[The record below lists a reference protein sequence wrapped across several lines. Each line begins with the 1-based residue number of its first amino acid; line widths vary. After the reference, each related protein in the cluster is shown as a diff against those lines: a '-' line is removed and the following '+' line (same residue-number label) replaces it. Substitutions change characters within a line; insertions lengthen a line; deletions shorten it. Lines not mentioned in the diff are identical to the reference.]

1 MKIASNKLIDLYKYY
16 QTELV
21 SNYETSEIEAIFD
34 LVCEHFLNLSKSE
47 VKQAYHSHINQSDV
61 LNIYLLVKELKTNKP
76 IQYILGEAWFYD
88 LKFKVNAHTLIPRP
102 ETEELVDII
111 IRDLKKQ
118 SHLLNAN
125 FKILDI
131 GTGSGCIPIC
141 LKKHLVHTTVC
152 AIDISNEALEVA
164 KFNAE
169 KNNTLIEWSN
179 LNILN
184 EASWLDSSYSFVVS
198 NPPYVKKLEAAKM
211 DERVLQHEPHLAL
224 FVNEDDDIIFYK
236 KIIQFCDKH
245 LYSGGYLYFELNPLT
260 SNQVKNYAD
269 EFKIFNFTE
278 IMVDMSGKKRFLKAI
293 RK

>member
-16 QTELV
+16 QTELA
-21 SNYETSEIEAIFD
+21 SNYDAAEIEAIFD
-34 LVCEHFLNLSKSE
+34 LVCEHFLNFSKSE
-47 VKQAYHSHINQSDV
+47 VKLAYQSHINQSDV

-76 IQYILGEAWFYD
+76 IQYILSEAWFYD

-102 ETEELVDII
+102 ETEELVDLI

-118 SHLLNAN
+118 TLNAD
-125 FKILDI
+125 FKLLDI
-131 GTGSGCIPIC
+131 GTGSGCIPIS
-141 LKKHLVHTTVC
+141 LKKHLAHTTVC

-164 KFNAE
+164 KYNAE
-169 KNNTLIEWSN
+169 KNNTLVEWKC
-179 LNILN
+179 LNILD
-184 EASWLDSSYSFVVS
+184 ESSWLDTSYSVIVS
-198 NPPYVKKLEAAKM
+198 NPPYVKKGEAAKM

-224 FVNEDDDIIFYK
+224 FVEEDDDIIFYK

-245 LYSGGYLYFELNPLT
+245 LCPGGYLYFELNPLT

-278 IMVDMSGKKRFLKAI
+278 IMVDMSGKARFLKAI
-293 RK
+293 KK

>member
-16 QTELV
+16 QTELA
-21 SNYETSEIEAIFD
+21 SNYDASEIEAIFD
-34 LVCEHFLNLSKSE
+34 LVCEHFLNFSKSE
-47 VKQAYHSHINQSDV
+47 VKLAYQSHINQSDV

-102 ETEELVDII
+102 ETEELVDLI

-118 SHLLNAN
+118 TLNAD
-125 FKILDI
+125 FKLLDI
-131 GTGSGCIPIC
+131 GTGSGCIPIS
-141 LKKHLVHTTVC
+141 LKKHLAHTTVC

-164 KFNAE
+164 KYNAE
-169 KNNTLIEWSN
+169 KNNTLVEWKC
-179 LNILN
+179 LNILD
-184 EASWLDSSYSFVVS
+184 ESSWLDTSYSVIVS
-198 NPPYVKKLEAAKM
+198 NPPYVKKGEAAKM

-224 FVNEDDDIIFYK
+224 FVEEDDDIIFYK

-245 LYSGGYLYFELNPLT
+245 LCPGGYLYFELNPLT

-278 IMVDMSGKKRFLKAI
+278 IMVDMSGKARFLKAI
-293 RK
+293 KK